1 MVGVAVNVVGLPAQ
15 IVNDGVLILTA
26 GVTDAVV
33 VIVRELLVA
42 VGVVAQEA
50 LLVITTVTTLPF
62 VMDEVV
68 NVELLVPA
76 STPLIFH

>member
-1 MVGVAVNVVGLPAQ
+1 MVGVAVNVVLLPAQ
-15 IVNDGVLILTA
+15 MLNEGVLILTA

-33 VIVRELLVA
+33 VIVSELLVA
-42 VGVVAQEA
+42 VGVVAQDA

-62 VMDEVV
+62 VMEEVV

-76 STPLIFH
+76 FTPFIFH